1 MNSGTSG
8 RRIAVTGAT
17 GFVGQALVAHLA
29 ACGHRVVGISE
40 RGEPPERTAD
50 SLAEYHCADLTLG
63 WPDIGP
69 FRDLDGIVHLAG
81 LAAVAPSFERPQEY
95 INTNSAMV
103 TNLFESA
110 LQQDWRGR
118 AVVVSSGAVYGGAQ
132 HDRRTEASPTVATSP
147 YVVSK
152 LLVEHQAQYYR
163 QRGLDVVVAR
173 PFNHIGPD
181 QHRGFIVPDLV
192 AKVRGWRPGTNMAVG
207 NLDSARDYTDVRDVV
222 AAYELL
228 LSRPR
233 LNHPTYNVC
242 SGAARTG
249 REVLDAVCRALG
261 TQVPPLDD
269 AGERRAV
276 DPSVIVG
283 SADRLTAETGWRPTI
298 DLQTSIDDF
307 VAG

>member
-1 MNSGTSG
+1 MSAATSG
-8 RRIAVTGAT
+8 GRIAVTGAT
-17 GFVGQALVAHLA
+17 GFVGQALVARLA
-29 ACGHRVVGISE
+29 ARGYRVVGISE
-40 RGEPPERTAD
+40 RSDPPHRTAD
-50 SLAEYHCADLTLG
+50 SLTEYHCADLTRG

-69 FRDLDGIVHLAG
+69 WRELDGIVHLAG

-95 INTNSAMV
+95 IDANSSMV

-110 LQQDWRGR
+110 LRQDWRGR
-118 AVVVSSGAVYGGAQ
+118 AVVVSSGAVYGGGEP
-132 HDRRTEASPTVATSP
+132 DRLTEESPTVATSP

-152 LLVEHQAQYYR
+152 LLVEHQAEYYR
-163 QRGLDVVVAR
+163 QRGQDVVVAR
-173 PFNHIGPD
+173 PFNHVGPG
-181 QHRGFIVPDLV
+181 QSCGFIVPDLV
-192 AKVRGWRPGTNMAVG
+192 AKVRGLRPGTTMAVG

-228 LSRPR
+228 VSRPR
-233 LNHPTYNVC
+233 LKHATYNVC

-249 REVLDAVCRALG
+249 WEVLDAVCRALR
-261 TQVPPLDD
+261 TQLPPVHT

-276 DPSVIVG
+276 DPSVVAG
-283 SADRLTAETGWRPTI
+283 SADRLTGETGWRPTI